1 MRIRSGRRQWNVA
14 KQKAPL
20 IRGNSCLSR
29 VRRERR
35 FRWAGGE
42 GVNSWEGRWM
52 EGPVSTGYV
61 LSQVC
66 VGPHREDGVVVA
78 DNWNDPQDFAE
89 PQGLP

>member
-1 MRIRSGRRQWNVA
+1 MVEGSGIWPNR
-14 KQKAPL
+14 KLPL

-29 VRRERR
+29 VRRERGDS
-35 FRWAGGE
+35 AGTGGE

-52 EGPVSTGYV
+52 EGAVSTGYV

-66 VGPHREDGVVVA
+66 VGPHGEDGVVVA
-78 DNWNDPQDFAE
+78 DNRNDPQDFAE